1 MDAKYRAKGYESYR
15 FSHGKNRFYDLILRQ
30 IGKNVLIQVKLIHLD
45 TYIWNF
51 HLDPVGSL
59 PVAVGHQR
67 RTAVCQTMSV
77 SELRDVAQL
86 GF

>member
-59 PVAVGHQR
+59 PVAVG
-67 RTAVCQTMSV
+67 TVPVGTL
-77 SELRDVAQL
+77 LRNAA
-86 GF
+86 GFLC